1 MEQQLAN
8 PWGRGDAYEQYV
20 GRWSR
25 RIAPLFLDW
34 LGMPPGRGWLDVGC
48 GTGALSAA
56 ILDRCAPAAVTGVEP
71 SEGFLATAREN
82 LAGRAELLPGSAT
95 AIPLPDDAVDVA
107 VCGLVLNFVADQPA
121 ALAELARVVR
131 PGGAIAAY
139 VWDYS
144 GTMEMMSLFW
154 EAAAALDPR
163 AVPLRE
169 AVRFQLSRPE
179 ELESLFAGAGLA
191 GVATTGI
198 EIETRFADFDDYW
211 RPFLGGAGPAPTYVM
226 SLDEDDR
233 ERLRARLRDSL
244 PFVMDGSIPLMA
256 RAWAVRGSVPEDTA
270 P

>member
-1 MEQQLAN
+1 MDRRASDL
-8 PWGRGDAYEQYV
+8 WGRGGAYERYV

-25 RIAPLFLDW
+25 RVAPLFLDW
-34 LGMPPGRGWLDVGC
+34 LAIPPGRSWLDIGC

-82 LAGRAELLPGSAT
+82 LAGRARLLQGSAA
-95 AIPLPDDAVDVA
+95 AIPLDDDAVDAA
-107 VCGLVLNFVADQPA
+107 VGGLMLNFVADQPA

-139 VWDYS
+139 VWDYA

-154 EAAAALDPR
+154 EAAVALDGR

-169 AVRFQLSRPE
+169 AVGFQLSRPE

-191 GVATTGI
+191 GVAVTGL
-198 EIETRFADFDDYW
+198 EIATRFADFDDYW
-211 RPFLGGAGPAPTYVM
+211 QPFLGGAGPAPAYVM
-226 SLDEDDR
+226 SLDEAAR
-233 ERLRARLRDSL
+233 ERLRERLRETL
-244 PFVMDGSIPLMA
+244 PFAADGSIPLAA
-256 RAWAVRGSVPEDTA
+256 RAWAARGTV
-270 P
+270 

>member
-1 MEQQLAN
+1 MEQQPAN

-34 LGMPPGRGWLDVGC
+34 LGIPPDRSWLDVGC
-48 GTGALSAA
+48 GTGALAAA

-95 AIPLPDDAVDVA
+95 DIPLAAGAVDVA

-131 PGGAIAAY
+131 PGGTIAAY
-139 VWDYS
+139 IWDYA
-144 GTMEMMSLFW
+144 GTMEMMSMFW
-154 EAAAALDPR
+154 EAAAALDQR
-163 AVPLRE
+163 AVALAE

-179 ELESLFAGAGLA
+179 ELERLFAGAGLA
-191 GVATTGI
+191 GVAVTGI
-198 EIETRFADFDDYW
+198 EIETRFANFEDYW
-211 RPFLGGAGPAPTYVM
+211 QPFLGGAGPAPTYVA
-226 SLDEDDR
+226 SLAEDAR
-233 ERLRARLRDSL
+233 ERLREHLRDSL
-244 PFVMDGSIPLMA
+244 PFVIDGSIPLAA
-256 RAWAVRGSVPEDTA
+256 RAWAVRGTVA
-270 P
+270 G